1 MVTLSWI
8 KTIDKDGH
16 MWSYFW
22 KLLFGGPQEN
32 ATSTSPITTSTP
44 SQSSAE
50 PTTIKLERDD
60 QESDVSEATSPG
72 IENSQIAPASKA
84 SSELKPK
91 VKESSSVSTAGVN
104 SVEIESEST
113 AKVERKDN
121 TIDQAVAEKP
131 DWQTHFQE
139 IELARKDGY
148 LDQAEEMFEKA
159 ISNKAP
165 IDLYS
170 EGLFKIWRLQNKN
183 DLKSEKFELVQ
194 KRVLKMLDI
203 YAPGVKITDA
213 RSLHKAA
220 DLLGNKEIKDKALK
234 AIKVIESS
242 K

>member
-1 MVTLSWI
+1 
-8 KTIDKDGH
+8 

-32 ATSTSPITTSTP
+32 ATSTSPTTTSTA

-50 PTTIKLERDD
+50 PTTIKLERNE
-60 QESDVSEATSPG
+60 QGSDVSEATSTG
-72 IENSQIAPASKA
+72 IENSQIAPASKT
-84 SSELKPK
+84 SPELKSK
-91 VKESSSVSTAGVN
+91 VEESSSVSTAGVN
-104 SVEIESEST
+104 SVETESEST
-113 AKVERKDN
+113 ATVDRKDN
-121 TIDQAVAEKP
+121 TINHTVAEQP
-131 DWQTHFQE
+131 DWQAHFQE

-148 LDQAEEMFEKA
+148 LDQAEKMFEKA
-159 ISNKAP
+159 ISKKAP
-165 IDLYS
+165 VDLYS

-203 YAPGVKITDA
+203 HAPGVKITDA

-220 DLLGNKEIKDKALK
+220 DLLGNEEIKDRALK

>member
-1 MVTLSWI
+1 
-8 KTIDKDGH
+8 

-32 ATSTSPITTSTP
+32 ATSTSPTTTSTA

-50 PTTIKLERDD
+50 PTTIKLERNE
-60 QESDVSEATSPG
+60 QGSDVSEATSPG
-72 IENSQIAPASKA
+72 IENSQIAPASKT
-84 SSELKPK
+84 SPELKSK
-91 VKESSSVSTAGVN
+91 VEESSSVSTAGVN
-104 SVEIESEST
+104 SVEIESESK

-121 TIDQAVAEKP
+121 TIDQAVAEQP
-131 DWQTHFQE
+131 DWQAHFQE

-148 LDQAEEMFEKA
+148 LDQAEKMFEKA
-159 ISNKAP
+159 ISSKAP
-165 IDLYS
+165 VDLYS

-194 KRVLKMLDI
+194 ERVLKMLDI
-203 YAPGVKITDA
+203 YPPGVKITDA

-220 DLLGNKEIKDKALK
+220 DLLGNEEIKDRALK
-234 AIKVIESS
+234 AIKLIESS

>member
-1 MVTLSWI
+1 
-8 KTIDKDGH
+8 

-22 KLLFGGPQEN
+22 KLLFGGTQEN
-32 ATSTSPITTSTP
+32 ATSTSPNTTSTA

-50 PTTIKLERDD
+50 PTTIKLERND
-60 QESDVSEATSPG
+60 QGSDVSEATSPS
-72 IENSQIAPASKA
+72 IENSQVAPASKTSA
-84 SSELKPK
+84 ELKTK
-91 VKESSSVSTAGVN
+91 VQESSSVSTLGVN
-104 SVEIESEST
+104 SVEIETGST
-113 AKVERKDN
+113 AKVEGKDN
-121 TIDQAVAEKP
+121 TIDKPVAEQP
-131 DWQTHFQE
+131 DWQAHFQE

-148 LDQAEEMFEKA
+148 LDKAEEMFENA

-165 IDLYS
+165 VDLYS

-194 KRVLKMLDI
+194 ERVLKMLDI
-203 YAPGVKITDA
+203 YPPGVKITDA

-220 DLLGNKEIKDKALK
+220 DLLGNEDIKDKALK

>member
-1 MVTLSWI
+1 
-8 KTIDKDGH
+8 

-22 KLLFGGPQEN
+22 KLLFGGPKEN
-32 ATSTSPITTSTP
+32 ATSTSPTTTSTA

-50 PTTIKLERDD
+50 PTTIKLERND
-60 QESDVSEATSPG
+60 QVSDVSEATSPG
-72 IENSQIAPASKA
+72 IENSQIAPASKT
-84 SSELKPK
+84 SSELKFK
-91 VKESSSVSTAGVN
+91 VQESSSVSTAGVK
-104 SVEIESEST
+104 SVEIESKST

-121 TIDQAVAEKP
+121 TIHQAVAEQP

-148 LDQAEEMFEKA
+148 LDKAEEMFEKA

-203 YAPGVKITDA
+203 YSPGVKITDA

-220 DLLGNKEIKDKALK
+220 DLLGNEEIKDKALK

>member
-1 MVTLSWI
+1 
-8 KTIDKDGH
+8 

-32 ATSTSPITTSTP
+32 ATSTSPTTTSTA

-50 PTTIKLERDD
+50 PTTIKLERND
-60 QESDVSEATSPG
+60 QGSDVMEATSPG
-72 IENSQIAPASKA
+72 IENSQIAPASKT
-84 SSELKPK
+84 SPELKFK
-91 VKESSSVSTAGVN
+91 GQESSSVSTAGVH
-104 SVEIESEST
+104 SVESESEST

-121 TIDQAVAEKP
+121 TIDQAVAEQP
-131 DWQTHFQE
+131 DWQAHFQE

-148 LDQAEEMFEKA
+148 LDKAEEMFEKA

-194 KRVLKMLDI
+194 ERVLKMLDI
-203 YAPGVKITDA
+203 YPPGVKITDA

-220 DLLGNKEIKDKALK
+220 DLLGNEEIKDKALK

>member
-1 MVTLSWI
+1 
-8 KTIDKDGH
+8 

-32 ATSTSPITTSTP
+32 ATSTSPTTTSTAP
-44 SQSSAE
+44 QSSAE
-50 PTTIKLERDD
+50 PTTIKLERND
-60 QESDVSEATSPG
+60 QESDVNEATSSR
-72 IENSQIAPASKA
+72 IENSQISPTLTT
-84 SSELKPK
+84 SSELKSK
-91 VKESSSVSTAGVN
+91 EQESSSVSTAGVN
-104 SVEIESEST
+104 SVETESEST
-113 AKVERKDN
+113 ATVDRKDN
-121 TIDQAVAEKP
+121 TINHAVAEQP
-131 DWQTHFQE
+131 DWQAHFQE

-148 LDQAEEMFEKA
+148 LDQAEKMFEKA
-159 ISNKAP
+159 ISKKAP
-165 IDLYS
+165 VDLYS

-203 YAPGVKITDA
+203 HAPGVKITDA

-220 DLLGNKEIKDKALK
+220 DLLDNEEIKDKALK

>member
-1 MVTLSWI
+1 
-8 KTIDKDGH
+8 

-32 ATSTSPITTSTP
+32 ATSTSPTTTSTA

-50 PTTIKLERDD
+50 PTTIKLERNE
-60 QESDVSEATSPG
+60 QGSDVSEATSPG
-72 IENSQIAPASKA
+72 IENSQIAPASKT
-84 SSELKPK
+84 SPELKSK
-91 VKESSSVSTAGVN
+91 VEESSSVSTAGVN
-104 SVEIESEST
+104 SVEMESKST

-121 TIDQAVAEKP
+121 TIDQAVAEQP
-131 DWQTHFQE
+131 DWQAHFQE

-148 LDQAEEMFEKA
+148 LDKAEEMFENA

-165 IDLYS
+165 VDLYS

-203 YAPGVKITDA
+203 HAPGVKITDA

-220 DLLGNKEIKDKALK
+220 DLLGNEEIKDRALK

>member
-1 MVTLSWI
+1 
-8 KTIDKDGH
+8 

-32 ATSTSPITTSTP
+32 TTSTSPTSSSTA

-50 PTTIKLERDD
+50 PITIKLERDD
-60 QESDVSEATSPG
+60 QGSDVREATSPG
-72 IENSQIAPASKA
+72 IENSQIAPASKT
-84 SSELKPK
+84 SPELRSKFRD
-91 VKESSSVSTAGVN
+91 SSSVSTAGVN
-104 SVEIESEST
+104 SAEIESEST

-121 TIDQAVAEKP
+121 TTDKAVAEQP
-131 DWQTHFQE
+131 DWQAHFQE

-148 LDQAEEMFEKA
+148 LDKAEEMFENA

-165 IDLYS
+165 VDLYS

-203 YAPGVKITDA
+203 HAPGVKITDA

-220 DLLGNKEIKDKALK
+220 DLLDNEEIKDRALK

>member
-1 MVTLSWI
+1 
-8 KTIDKDGH
+8 

-32 ATSTSPITTSTP
+32 ATSTSPTTTSTA

-50 PTTIKLERDD
+50 PTTIKLERNE
-60 QESDVSEATSPG
+60 QGSDVSEATSPG
-72 IENSQIAPASKA
+72 IENSQIAPASKT
-84 SSELKPK
+84 SPELKSK
-91 VKESSSVSTAGVN
+91 VEESSSVSTAGVN
-104 SVEIESEST
+104 SVEIESKST

-121 TIDQAVAEKP
+121 TIDQAVAEQP
-131 DWQTHFQE
+131 DWQAHFQE
-139 IELARKDGY
+139 IELSRKDGY
-148 LDQAEEMFEKA
+148 LDKAEEMFENA

-165 IDLYS
+165 VDLYS

-194 KRVLKMLDI
+194 ERVLKMLDI
-203 YAPGVKITDA
+203 YPPGVKITDA

-220 DLLGNKEIKDKALK
+220 DLLGNEEIKDKALK

>member
-1 MVTLSWI
+1 
-8 KTIDKDGH
+8 

-32 ATSTSPITTSTP
+32 ATSTSPTTTSTA

-50 PTTIKLERDD
+50 PTTIKLERND
-60 QESDVSEATSPG
+60 QGSDVSEATSPG
-72 IENSQIAPASKA
+72 IENSQIAPASKT
-84 SSELKPK
+84 SPELKSK
-91 VKESSSVSTAGVN
+91 VQDSSSVSTAGVN
-104 SVEIESEST
+104 SAEIESEST

-121 TIDQAVAEKP
+121 TIDKAVAEQP
-131 DWQTHFQE
+131 DWQAHFQE
-139 IELARKDGY
+139 IELSRKDGY
-148 LDQAEEMFEKA
+148 LDKAEEMFENA

-165 IDLYS
+165 VDLYS

-194 KRVLKMLDI
+194 ERVLKMLDI
-203 YAPGVKITDA
+203 YPPGVKITDA

-220 DLLGNKEIKDKALK
+220 DLLGNEEIKDKALK

>member
-1 MVTLSWI
+1 
-8 KTIDKDGH
+8 

-32 ATSTSPITTSTP
+32 ATSTSPTTTSTA

-50 PTTIKLERDD
+50 PTTIKLERNE
-60 QESDVSEATSPG
+60 QGSDVSEATSPG
-72 IENSQIAPASKA
+72 IENSQIAPASKT
-84 SSELKPK
+84 SSELKSK
-91 VKESSSVSTAGVN
+91 VQENSSVSTAGVN
-104 SVEIESEST
+104 SVKIKSEST

-121 TIDQAVAEKP
+121 TIDKAVGEQP
-131 DWQTHFQE
+131 DWQAHFQE

-148 LDQAEEMFEKA
+148 LDKAEEMFENA

-165 IDLYS
+165 VDLYS

-203 YAPGVKITDA
+203 HAPGVKITDA

-220 DLLGNKEIKDKALK
+220 DLLGNEEIKDRALK

>member
-1 MVTLSWI
+1 
-8 KTIDKDGH
+8 

-22 KLLFGGPQEN
+22 KLLFGGPKEN
-32 ATSTSPITTSTP
+32 ATSTSPTTTSTA

-50 PTTIKLERDD
+50 PTTIKLERND
-60 QESDVSEATSPG
+60 QVSDVSEATSPG
-72 IENSQIAPASKA
+72 IENSQIAPASKT
-84 SSELKPK
+84 SSELKFK
-91 VKESSSVSTAGVN
+91 VQESSSVSTAGVK
-104 SVEIESEST
+104 SVEIESKST

-121 TIDQAVAEKP
+121 TIHQAVAEQP
-131 DWQTHFQE
+131 DWQAHFQE

-148 LDQAEEMFEKA
+148 LDKAEEMFEKA

-165 IDLYS
+165 VDLYS

-203 YAPGVKITDA
+203 YSPGVKITDA

-220 DLLGNKEIKDKALK
+220 DLLGNEEIKDKALK

>member
-1 MVTLSWI
+1 
-8 KTIDKDGH
+8 

-32 ATSTSPITTSTP
+32 ATSTSPNTTSTA

-50 PTTIKLERDD
+50 PTTIKLERND
-60 QESDVSEATSPG
+60 QGSDVSEATSPS
-72 IENSQIAPASKA
+72 IENSQVAPASKTSA
-84 SSELKPK
+84 ELKTK
-91 VKESSSVSTAGVN
+91 VQENSSVSTLGVN
-104 SVEIESEST
+104 SVEIETGST
-113 AKVERKDN
+113 AKVEGKDN
-121 TIDQAVAEKP
+121 TIDKPVAEQP
-131 DWQTHFQE
+131 DWQAHFQE

-148 LDQAEEMFEKA
+148 LDKAEEMFENA

-165 IDLYS
+165 VDLYS

-194 KRVLKMLDI
+194 ERVLKMLDI
-203 YAPGVKITDA
+203 YPPGVKITDA

-220 DLLGNKEIKDKALK
+220 DLLGNEEIKVKALK

-242 K
+242 R

>member
-1 MVTLSWI
+1 
-8 KTIDKDGH
+8 

-32 ATSTSPITTSTP
+32 ATSTSPTTTSTA

-50 PTTIKLERDD
+50 PTTIKLERND
-60 QESDVSEATSPG
+60 QGSDVREATSPG
-72 IENSQIAPASKA
+72 IENSQIAPASKT
-84 SSELKPK
+84 SPELKSK
-91 VKESSSVSTAGVN
+91 VQESSSVSTAGVN

-121 TIDQAVAEKP
+121 TIDQAVAEHP
-131 DWQTHFQE
+131 DWQAHFQE

-148 LDQAEEMFEKA
+148 LDKAEEMFENA

-165 IDLYS
+165 VDLYS

-194 KRVLKMLDI
+194 ERVLKMLDI
-203 YAPGVKITDA
+203 YPPGVKITDA

-220 DLLGNKEIKDKALK
+220 DLLGNEEIKDNALK

>member
-1 MVTLSWI
+1 
-8 KTIDKDGH
+8 

-32 ATSTSPITTSTP
+32 ATSTSPNTTSTA

-50 PTTIKLERDD
+50 PTTIKLERND
-60 QESDVSEATSPG
+60 QGSDVSEATSPS
-72 IENSQIAPASKA
+72 IENSQVAPASKTSA
-84 SSELKPK
+84 ELKTK
-91 VKESSSVSTAGVN
+91 VQESSSVSTLGVN
-104 SVEIESEST
+104 SVEIETGST
-113 AKVERKDN
+113 AKVEGKDN
-121 TIDQAVAEKP
+121 TIDKPVAEQP
-131 DWQTHFQE
+131 DWQAHFQE

-148 LDQAEEMFEKA
+148 LDKAEEMFEKA

-165 IDLYS
+165 IDIYS

-194 KRVLKMLDI
+194 ERVLKMLDI
-203 YAPGVKITDA
+203 YPPGVKITDA

-220 DLLGNKEIKDKALK
+220 DLLGNEDIKDKALK

>member
-1 MVTLSWI
+1 
-8 KTIDKDGH
+8 

-32 ATSTSPITTSTP
+32 ATSTSPNTTSTA

-50 PTTIKLERDD
+50 PTTIKLERND
-60 QESDVSEATSPG
+60 QGSDVSEATSPS
-72 IENSQIAPASKA
+72 IENSQVAPASKTSA
-84 SSELKPK
+84 ELKTK
-91 VKESSSVSTAGVN
+91 VQESSSVSTLGVN
-104 SVEIESEST
+104 SVEIETGST
-113 AKVERKDN
+113 AKVEGKDN
-121 TIDQAVAEKP
+121 TIDKPVAEQP
-131 DWQTHFQE
+131 DWQAHFQE

-148 LDQAEEMFEKA
+148 LDKAEEMFENA

-165 IDLYS
+165 VDLYS

-194 KRVLKMLDI
+194 ERVLKMLDI
-203 YAPGVKITDA
+203 YPPGVKITDA

-220 DLLGNKEIKDKALK
+220 DLLGNEDIKDKALK

>member
-1 MVTLSWI
+1 
-8 KTIDKDGH
+8 

-32 ATSTSPITTSTP
+32 ATSTSPNTTSTA

-50 PTTIKLERDD
+50 PTTIKLERND
-60 QESDVSEATSPG
+60 QGSDVSEATSPS
-72 IENSQIAPASKA
+72 IENSQVAPASKTSA
-84 SSELKPK
+84 ELKTK
-91 VKESSSVSTAGVN
+91 VQENSSVSTLGVN
-104 SVEIESEST
+104 SVEIETGST
-113 AKVERKDN
+113 AKVEGKDN
-121 TIDQAVAEKP
+121 TIDKPVAEQP
-131 DWQTHFQE
+131 DWQAHFQE

-148 LDQAEEMFEKA
+148 LDKAEEMFENA

-165 IDLYS
+165 VDLYS

-194 KRVLKMLDI
+194 ERVLKMLDI
-203 YAPGVKITDA
+203 YPPGVKITDA

-220 DLLGNKEIKDKALK
+220 DLLGNEDIKDKALK